1 MLWSTVLLTMLSAHA
16 VIVEDFPS
24 LPQYDV
30 SWTSL
35 LPEDKDTW
43 VNTMPLGNGDTA
55 LNVWA
60 ENATGS
66 ILMLLAKAEINIR
79 DKVLALHNLQ
89 SR

>member
-43 VNTMPLGNGDTA
+43 VNITN
-55 LNVWA
+55 
-60 ENATGS
+60 
-66 ILMLLAKAEINIR
+66 
-79 DKVLALHNLQ
+79 
-89 SR
+89 